1 MIQSKYFMT
10 LEATS
15 LLDQIRIY
23 FEGFSRSDVYEHT
36 CEVIAV
42 YDKLI
47 NFIDIPESLKKKGR
61 VAVMLHDV
69 GRVVEHSDI
78 VKFCEEN
85 GKIATESEL
94 KAVGILHQY
103 ASKFIAMTV
112 FGIEDE
118 SVLNAIECH
127 TTLKGNPGILDKLVF
142 LVDKMS
148 WKEADSVDLIRK
160 MNDHLSTSIDL
171 ALYEYHKAMYENR
184 KAMLCYHE
192 WSNEAYHY
200 LNKVVSNE

>member
-15 LLDQIRIY
+15 LQEQIQTY

-36 CEVIAV
+36 CEVIEV
-42 YDKLI
+42 YDKLT
-47 NFIDIPESLKKKGR
+47 NFIDIPESIKKKGK

-69 GRVVEHSDI
+69 GRVVDHLDI

-112 FGIEDE
+112 FGIDDKT
-118 SVLNAIECH
+118 VLNAIECH
-127 TTLKGNPGILDKLVF
+127 TTLKGNPGIVDKLVF
-142 LVDKMS
+142 LADKMS

-171 ALYEYHKAMYENR
+171 ALYEYHKAMYKNR

-200 LNKVVSNE
+200 LIKVVSNE

>member
-1 MIQSKYFMT
+1 MT